1 MVGVRQR
8 YLIYDGDCGLC
19 EACIGYAAR
28 YARYNCSHRA
38 HRTGSQDDPKGR
50 FSLRPYQSF
59 SVEGL
64 AALGLTAADCS
75 RAVQVVTADGRLLA
89 GARGINYFLRQRW
102 VGLLFNLFIYAIPPL
117 FLLELLLYRLVAN
130 NRRWLSTRLG
140 LTACYYEPSIWQ
152 PDGGDTATKQ
162 TD

>member
-19 EACIGYAAR
+19 EACIGYA
-28 YARYNCSHRA
+28 ARYNCSHRA

-64 AALGLTAADCS
+64 AALGLTAADCA
-75 RAVQVVTADGRLLA
+75 RAVQVNQLLSPPAVGGASLQSLHLCDSTA
-89 GARGINYFLRQRW
+89 
-102 VGLLFNLFIYAIPPL
+102 
-117 FLLELLLYRLVAN
+117 
-130 NRRWLSTRLG
+130 LS
-140 LTACYYEPSIWQ
+140 A
-152 PDGGDTATKQ
+152 
-162 TD
+162 